1 MGKQTEVEKALLNVL
16 SKIQVKK
23 TVYNHSESTY
33 TIDNFALELEY
44 NDGKQ
49 KIEIGDYEAV
59 TVTNGTI
66 FFGYKFNYSVSS
78 RSRSVNGWVH
88 GNNFIYS

>member
-1 MGKQTEVEKALLNVL
+1 MYIM
-16 SKIQVKK
+16 S
-23 TVYNHSESTY
+23 
-33 TIDNFALELEY
+33 NFILELDY

-49 KIEIGDYEAV
+49 KIEVGDHEEV

-78 RSRSVNGWVH
+78 PNR
-88 GNNFIYS
+88 